1 MANKCISPTV
11 QTAAALK
18 YFSAWLEQ
26 KMKKFDVT
34 DATLAQYVGLERKSI
49 LKYRNG
55 QSFPKLDVLVMIY
68 DFFEEDAVY
77 VPFGGGHAS
86 GQD

>member
-1 MANKCISPTV
+1 MANKCILPTV
-11 QTAAALK
+11 RTDAALK
-18 YFSAWLEQ
+18 YFSTWLDQ
-26 KMKKFDVT
+26 KLKKFDVSE
-34 DATLAQYVGLERKSI
+34 ATLAQHVGLERKSI
-49 LKYRNG
+49 SKYRNG

-68 DFFEEDAVY
+68 DFFDEDAVY